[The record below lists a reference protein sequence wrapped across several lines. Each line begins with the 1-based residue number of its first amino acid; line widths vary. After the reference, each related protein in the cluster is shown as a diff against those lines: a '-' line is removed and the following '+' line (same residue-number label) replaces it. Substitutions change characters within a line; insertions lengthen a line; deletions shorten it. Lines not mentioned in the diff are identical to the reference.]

1 MAISTMLFLLSFL
14 LYLSMSW
21 ALTLPESSSAPSFQD
36 ISSSFTATS
45 RRSLFQKTLGAT
57 TTLLLPNIVHAESDP
72 RRTIAINL
80 QKGESLGLQ
89 IGDSAVRG
97 KPVVFIQKVVKPN
110 RKLQEGMILNGY
122 DSSLKVIQRIQNGP
136 YPINLEFINLAAGGD
151 AFDDLGSTMV
161 TPKDALSLAQQTENS
176 ASSPMPKPSY
186 SITSL
191 SKSNGP
197 CAIQS
202 RRGDV
207 LEIMYEA
214 FYIDADNNKKLY
226 DSSDFRGTGR
236 PYQMVIGSGDMIPG
250 VDQGLYDMCP
260 GEVRRLQIPP
270 ILGYGKRARDA
281 FRIPPYYQGLEWKVE
296 LVSIDS
302 TIRQDNNNVDRD
314 EREGRALY

>member
-1 MAISTMLFLLSFL
+1 MALSTMMFLLSFL
-14 LYLSMSW
+14 LYLSMSR

-36 ISSSFTATS
+36 ISSSFKATS
-45 RRSLFQKTLGAT
+45 RRSLFQKILGAT

-89 IGDSAVRG
+89 IGDSVVRG
-97 KPVVFIQKVVKPN
+97 KTVVSITRVVKPN
-110 RKLQEGMILNGY
+110 KKLQEGMILNGY
-122 DSSLKVIQRIQNGP
+122 DSSQKVIERIKNGP

-151 AFDDLGSTMV
+151 AFDDLGGTMV
-161 TPKDALSLAQQTENS
+161 TPKDALALAQQTENPS
-176 ASSPMPKPSY
+176 SSPMPNSSY

-191 SKSNGP
+191 SKSDGP

-207 LEIMYEA
+207 LEIIYEA

-226 DSSDFRGTGR
+226 DSSDVRGTGR
-236 PYQMVIGSGDMIPG
+236 PYQTVMGSGDMIPG

-260 GEVRRLQIPP
+260 GEVRRLQIPR
-270 ILGYGKRARDA
+270 ILAYGKRARDS
-281 FRIPPYYQGLEWKVE
+281 FRIPPDYQGLEWKVK
-296 LVSIDS
+296 LVSIEG